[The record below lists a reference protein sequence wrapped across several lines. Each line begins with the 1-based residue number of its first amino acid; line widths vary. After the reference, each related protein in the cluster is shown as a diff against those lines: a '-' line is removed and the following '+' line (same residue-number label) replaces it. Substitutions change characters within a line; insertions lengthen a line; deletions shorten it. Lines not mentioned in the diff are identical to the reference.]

1 MPGGSLRREAT
12 MGIGSFTSKACLI
25 IISLIFLVAAAALA
39 YVGINAII
47 TYKQYETFLGNMYVM
62 LPSVIILCVAVFMFI
77 IGCLGFCATIQES
90 SCGLGCFITLIS
102 IILAAGVAS
111 LVLGLVYKDKINPEL
126 EKNMDIFFQK
136 YDGKNVESSTVDFI
150 QEELQCCGIKN
161 YTSWENTTWYK
172 TNHTVPKSC
181 CMKNATQCTGD
192 LKELKNIY
200 NEGCE
205 AKLENVLHK
214 VLSFSLLII
223 LGFVIIEL
231 ICLISL
237 CVVYHKRDYRGY
249 EIL

>member
-1 MPGGSLRREAT
+1 
-12 MGIGSFTSKACLI
+12 MGIAACTSKTFLI
-25 IISLIFLVAAAALA
+25 LISLVFLVAAAGLA
-39 YVGINAII
+39 YVGINAIV
-47 TYKQYETFLGNMYVM
+47 TYKQYEDFLGNMYVM
-62 LPSVIILCVAVFMFI
+62 LPSVIILCVAVFMLI
-77 IGCLGFCATIQES
+77 IGCLGFCSTIRES
-90 SCGLGCFITLIS
+90 SCGLGCFITMIS
-102 IILAAGVAS
+102 IILVAGMAS

-126 EKNMDIFFQK
+126 EKNMNLFFQK
-136 YDGKNVESSTVDFI
+136 YNGKNVESSTVDFI

-192 LKELKNIY
+192 LTDLKKLY
-200 NEGCE
+200 TEGCE

-214 VLSFSLLII
+214 VLGFSMLII
-223 LGFVIIEL
+223 LGFVIVEL

-237 CVVYHKRDYRGY
+237 CMIYRKRDYQGY